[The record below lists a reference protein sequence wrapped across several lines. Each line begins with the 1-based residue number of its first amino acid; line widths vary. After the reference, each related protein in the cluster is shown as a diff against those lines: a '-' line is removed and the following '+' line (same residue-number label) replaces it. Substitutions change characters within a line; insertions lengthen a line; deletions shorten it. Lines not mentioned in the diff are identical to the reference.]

1 MACMVLGAK
10 QQLEF
15 QKGYLKEDTTSDLVA
30 SQRARIK
37 TIPDGVLQKLS
48 IMLLAGK
55 TLYPGRSD
63 DPAIFQQKCS
73 AVVIKGRDFQN
84 PESTCPVIQTS
95 KDGVDNRRNRRTLT
109 QND

>member
-1 MACMVLGAK
+1 MALMMLRE
-10 QQLEF
+10 QQTLEF
-15 QKGYLKEDTTSDLVA
+15 QKGFFTEHNRIDLVK
-30 SQRARIK
+30 SHRARIK